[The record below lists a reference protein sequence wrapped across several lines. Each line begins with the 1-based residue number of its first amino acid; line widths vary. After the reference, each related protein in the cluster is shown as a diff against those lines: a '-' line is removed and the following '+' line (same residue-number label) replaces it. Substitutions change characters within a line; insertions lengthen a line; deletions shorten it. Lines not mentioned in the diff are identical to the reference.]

1 MNNNIKEMQE
11 QIKLNYEVQK
21 VTLDVIEYL
30 TRQIDA
36 YSTIYKQTGNQVPK
50 RKYNYENKCYEFVLD
65 EDGNQILEDEWGDMP
80 RTDEEFSDDE
90 KRSIKAINIVMEKF
104 TKELTKK

>member
-36 YSTIYKQTGNQVPK
+36 YSTVYKPTGNQVPK
-50 RKYNYENKCYEFVLD
+50 RKYNYELKSYEPVLD
-65 EDGNQILEDEWGDMP
+65 ENGNQVYEDEWGDMP
-80 RTDEEFSDDE
+80 RKDEEYTEDE
-90 KRSIKAINIVMEKF
+90 KRSIKAINTVMEKF
-104 TKELTKK
+104 TKELCKK